1 MNVFPIS
8 CGLGYAFLI
17 EADHGLFLIDSG
29 SPGNHKIILLKMKA
43 LGRKDLKLIIITH
56 AHYDH
61 YGSALAL
68 KNQTKALIAAHP
80 LDAGSMSKGH
90 SPLGESRKHGFLFP
104 PIQAILNRI
113 NPLPATPPDLYMQ
126 DGDSLNPFGLDA
138 IVLHTPGHTLGHI
151 SIILGN
157 GTAFTGDLLGR
168 VPSVKPQN
176 LLAMDWGQIPA
187 SIQKLK
193 NSNPTKIYTGHAAL
207 PIQGDQLNQI

>member
-17 EADHGLFLIDSG
+17 EADQGLFLIDSG
-29 SPGNHKIILLKMKA
+29 SPGNHENINLKMKT

-80 LDAGSMSKGH
+80 LDAGSMSRGH
-90 SPLGESRKHGFLFP
+90 SPLGESRKHGFIFP
-104 PIQAILNRI
+104 PIQTILNRI
-113 NPLPATPPDLYMQ
+113 NPLPATPPDLYMH
-126 DGDSLNPFGLDA
+126 DGDSLNTFGLDA
-138 IVLHTPGHTLGHI
+138 IVLHTPGHTPGHI
-151 SIILGN
+151 CIILGN
-157 GTAFTGDLLGR
+157 GTAFAGDLLGR
-168 VPSVKPQN
+168 VPGVKPQN
-176 LLAMDWGQIPA
+176 LLAMDWEQIPA

-193 NSNPTKIYTGHAAL
+193 NSNPTKIYTGHSAL